1 MRKKK
6 APTAMAGGEGADE
19 KVITDNYISHRHSR
33 QTIHSCV
40 NNSIGRWAK
49 GSGRWSR

>member
-1 MRKKK
+1 MHDKEK
-6 APTAMAGGEGADE
+6 APGLAGTGADE
-19 KVITDNYISHRHSR
+19 KVITDDSTTVGSQH
-33 QTIHSCV
+33 QTSYSCV